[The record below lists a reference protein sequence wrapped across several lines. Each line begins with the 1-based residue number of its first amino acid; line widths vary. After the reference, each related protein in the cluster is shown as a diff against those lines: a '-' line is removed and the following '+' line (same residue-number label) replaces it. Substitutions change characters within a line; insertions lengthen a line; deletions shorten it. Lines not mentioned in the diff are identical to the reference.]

1 MEIFGTNIFGG
12 HKRESLTP
20 QQQAKAG
27 IPASTDPNHPTN
39 QQQKQDG
46 GGSFEERIVSARH
59 PRVAL
64 TVSAV
69 YRAVE
74 LRAKTIGQMQMQYQ
88 VRDREGGNFVMDVT
102 KPRQNQVS
110 FGTRLNYL
118 LQVEPNPMMS
128 AQSLWEQVTVN
139 RLMLGNGFVY
149 IERDELGEP
158 KYLWLAE
165 CGGYNLG
172 TNTYVITY
180 MGDKGIVKNK
190 IVPREDVLHFPNTY
204 RERNGFWG
212 ISTLRFA
219 FDTLS
224 LIKTEGRL
232 ALETAAKGGRIKGI
246 ISEKQPQQGVGTLA
260 YGLLNQSEVGKT
272 AQEMQRKFYSGEDI
286 VSMHGLE
293 QFQNLSLSAQD
304 MQMIELLG
312 MSHDDVARFYATPRP
327 LLMMDTNSHYTT
339 YTNATM
345 EYLSRTIAPDGAEME
360 AECFRKL
367 LSIYDFGQHRFHLC
381 EQPLLRMDKKTQA
394 EVALLNLQTGGT
406 LNEERAAR
414 DLPAVEGGDEP
425 LASANLMTLKAL
437 IAKGEAATTLQPGS
451 YIVPSQEPKGE
462 GDTNDTGKQ
471 KTGGGTK

>member
-1 MEIFGTNIFGG
+1 MELFGSNFFGFG
-12 HKRESLTP
+12 RKERESLTP

-27 IPASTDPNHPTN
+27 IPVTTDPNHPTN

-190 IVPREDVLHFPNTY
+190 IAPREDVLHFPNTY

-212 ISTLRFA
+212 LSTLRFA

-367 LSIYDFGQHRFHLC
+367 LNIYDFGQHRFHLC
-381 EQPLLRMDKKTQA
+381 EQPLLRMDKETQA
-394 EVALLNLQTGGT
+394 KIDSYHLQNGWTFNEV
-406 LNEERAAR
+406 RAEH

-425 LASANLMTLKAL
+425 MGSANLMTLKAL
-437 IAKGEAATTLQPGS
+437 MAKADAATQLKPGN
-451 YIVPSQEPKGE
+451 YTVGEPPKEGE
-462 GDTNDTGKQ
+462 ETA
-471 KTGGGTK
+471 

>member
-27 IPASTDPNHPTN
+27 IPVTTDPNHPTN

-88 VRDREGGNFVMDVT
+88 VRDRDGGNFVMDVT

-165 CGGYNLG
+165 CGGYNFG

-190 IVPREDVLHFPNTY
+190 IAPREDVLHFPNTY

-367 LSIYDFGQHRFHLC
+367 LNIYDFGQHRFHLC
-381 EQPLLRMDKKTQA
+381 EQPLLRMDKETQA
-394 EVALLNLQTGGT
+394 KIDSYHLQNGWTFNEV
-406 LNEERAAR
+406 RAEH

-425 LASANLMTLKAL
+425 MGSANLMTLKAL
-437 IAKGEAATTLQPGS
+437 MAKADAATQLKPGN
-451 YIVPSQEPKGE
+451 YTVGEPPKEGE
-462 GDTNDTGKQ
+462 ETA
-471 KTGGGTK
+471 

>member
-88 VRDREGGNFVMDVT
+88 VRDRDGGNFVMDVT

-190 IVPREDVLHFPNTY
+190 IAPREDVLHFPNTY

-212 ISTLRFA
+212 LSTLRFA

-367 LSIYDFGQHRFHLC
+367 LNIYDFGQHRFHLC
-381 EQPLLRMDKKTQA
+381 EQPLLRMDKETQA
-394 EVALLNLQTGGT
+394 KIDGYHLQNGWTFNEV
-406 LNEERAAR
+406 RAEH

-425 LASANLMTLKAL
+425 MGSANLMTLKAL
-437 IAKGEAATTLQPGS
+437 MAKADAATQLKPGT
-451 YIVPSQEPKGE
+451 YTVEEPPKEGE
-462 GDTNDTGKQ
+462 ETA
-471 KTGGGTK
+471 

>member
-27 IPASTDPNHPTN
+27 VPVTTDPNHPTN

-190 IVPREDVLHFPNTY
+190 IAPREDVLHFPNTY

-212 ISTLRFA
+212 LSTLRFA

-367 LSIYDFGQHRFHLC
+367 LNIYDFGQHRFHLC
-381 EQPLLRMDKKTQA
+381 EQPLLRMDKETQA
-394 EVALLNLQTGGT
+394 KIDGYHLQNGWTFNEV
-406 LNEERAAR
+406 RAEH

-425 LASANLMTLKAL
+425 MGSANLMTLKAL
-437 IAKGEAATTLQPGS
+437 MAKADAATQLKPGN
-451 YIVPSQEPKGE
+451 YTVGETPKE
-462 GDTNDTGKQ
+462 GKETT
-471 KTGGGTK
+471 

>member
-190 IVPREDVLHFPNTY
+190 IAPREDVLHFPNTY

-212 ISTLRFA
+212 LSTLRFA

-260 YGLLNQSEVGKT
+260 YGLLNQGEVNNT
-272 AQEMQRKFYSGEDI
+272 AKEMQRKFYSGEDI

-367 LSIYDFGQHRFHLC
+367 LNIYDFGQHRFHLC
-381 EQPLLRMDKKTQA
+381 EQPLLRMDKETQA
-394 EVALLNLQTGGT
+394 KIDGYHLQNGWTFNEV
-406 LNEERAAR
+406 RAEH

-425 LASANLMTLKAL
+425 MGSANLMTLKAL
-437 IAKGEAATTLQPGS
+437 MAKADAATQLKPGN
-451 YIVPSQEPKGE
+451 YTVGEPPKE
-462 GDTNDTGKQ
+462 GKETT
-471 KTGGGTK
+471 

>member
-1 MEIFGTNIFGG
+1 MIMELFGTNIFGR
-12 HKRESLTP
+12 HKREVSLSP
-20 QQQAKAG
+20 ADQAKAG
-27 IPASTDPNHPTN
+27 VPVTTDPNHPTN

-46 GGSFEERIVSARH
+46 GGSFEERIVHAGS

-88 VRDREGGNFVMDVT
+88 MRNREGGNFVLDIQ
-102 KPRQNQVS
+102 KPRGGNVS

-128 AQSLWEQVTVN
+128 AQSMWEQVTVN
-139 RLMLGNGFVY
+139 RLMLGNGFIY
-149 IERDELGEP
+149 IERDELDEP
-158 KYLWLAE
+158 VHLWLAE
-165 CGGYNLG
+165 CAGYNLG
-172 TNTYVITY
+172 TNTYTITY
-180 MGDKGIVKNK
+180 MGERGLIKNR
-190 IVPREDVLHFPNTY
+190 IVPMSDVLHFPNTY

-219 FDTLS
+219 LDTLS
-224 LIKTEGRL
+224 LIKTESQL

-246 ISEKQPQQGVGTLA
+246 ISEKQPTQGQGTLA
-260 YGLLNQSEVGKT
+260 FGLLNPEQVNNT
-272 AQEMQRKFYSGEDI
+272 AKEMQRKFYSGEDI

-293 QFQNLSLSAQD
+293 NFQNLSMSAQD
-304 MQMIELLG
+304 MQMMEMLNMNL
-312 MSHDDVARFYATPRP
+312 DDVARFYATPRP

-360 AECFRKL
+360 AECFRKF

-381 EQPLLRMDKKTQA
+381 EQPLLRMDKETQA
-394 EVALLNLQTGGT
+394 KIDGYHLQNVWTFNEV
-406 LNEERAAR
+406 RAEH

-425 LASANLMTLKAL
+425 MGSANLMTLKAL
-437 IAKGEAATTLQPGS
+437 MAKAEAATQLQPGN
-451 YIVPSQEPKGE
+451 YTVGEPAKEGE
-462 GDTNDTGKQ
+462 ETA
-471 KTGGGTK
+471 

>member
-1 MEIFGTNIFGG
+1 
-12 HKRESLTP
+12 
-20 QQQAKAG
+20 
-27 IPASTDPNHPTN
+27 
-39 QQQKQDG
+39 
-46 GGSFEERIVSARH
+46 
-59 PRVAL
+59 
-64 TVSAV
+64 
-69 YRAVE
+69 
-74 LRAKTIGQMQMQYQ
+74 
-88 VRDREGGNFVMDVT
+88 
-102 KPRQNQVS
+102 
-110 FGTRLNYL
+110 
-118 LQVEPNPMMS
+118 
-128 AQSLWEQVTVN
+128 
-139 RLMLGNGFVY
+139 
-149 IERDELGEP
+149 
-158 KYLWLAE
+158 
-165 CGGYNLG
+165 
-172 TNTYVITY
+172 

-190 IVPREDVLHFPNTY
+190 IAPREDVLHFPNTY

-246 ISEKQPQQGVGTLA
+246 ISEKQPTQGQGTLA
-260 YGLLNQSEVGKT
+260 FGLLNPEQVNNT

-293 QFQNLSLSAQD
+293 SFQNLSLSAQD

-437 IAKGEAATTLQPGS
+437 IAKGEAATTLEPGNYTVAS
-451 YIVPSQEPKGE
+451 PKPAAKE
-462 GDTNDTGKQ
+462 GDGEK
-471 KTGGGTK
+471 

>member
-1 MEIFGTNIFGG
+1 MDRFFSNWFN
-12 HKRESLTP
+12 KRESLTP
-20 QQQAKAG
+20 QQQTGAG
-27 IPASTDPNHPTN
+27 IPVTTDPNHPTN
-39 QQQKQDG
+39 KQDVK

-88 VRDREGGNFVMDVT
+88 VRDREGGNFVMDVQ
-102 KPRQNQVS
+102 KPRGGNVS

-190 IVPREDVLHFPNTY
+190 IAPREDVLHFPNTY

-212 ISTLRFA
+212 LSTLRFA

-232 ALETAAKGGRIKGI
+232 ALETAAKGGRVKGFI
-246 ISEKQPQQGVGTLA
+246 
-260 YGLLNQSEVGKT
+260 
-272 AQEMQRKFYSGEDI
+272 GEDTSKT
-286 VSMHGLE
+286 VSPIAAGLFDKSE
-293 QFQNLSLSAQD
+293 MEAYAKEVNEKVYQQDINVLRGLDKFQNLSLSAQD
-304 MQMIELLG
+304 MQMIEMLG

-360 AECFRKL
+360 AECFRKF
-367 LSIYDFGQHRFHLC
+367 LSIYDYGQHRFHLC
-381 EQPLLRMDKKTQA
+381 EQPLLRMDKETQA
-394 EVALLNLQTGGT
+394 KVDMLNLQTGAKT
-406 LNEERAAR
+406 INEVRAEH
-414 DLPAVEGGDEP
+414 DMPAVENGDEP
-425 LASANLMTLKAL
+425 MASANLMTLKAL
-437 IAKGEAATTLQPGS
+437 LAKADASTQLKPGNYTVGEP
-451 YIVPSQEPKGE
+451 PKEGE
-462 GDTNDTGKQ
+462 ETA
-471 KTGGGTK
+471 

>member
-1 MEIFGTNIFGG
+1 MELFGSNFFGFG
-12 HKRESLTP
+12 RKERESLTP

-190 IVPREDVLHFPNTY
+190 IAPREDVLHFPNTY

-212 ISTLRFA
+212 LSTLRFA

-367 LSIYDFGQHRFHLC
+367 LNIYDFGQHRFHLC
-381 EQPLLRMDKKTQA
+381 EQPLLRMDKETQA
-394 EVALLNLQTGGT
+394 KIDSYHLQNGWTFNEV
-406 LNEERAAR
+406 RAEH

-425 LASANLMTLKAL
+425 MGSANLMTLKAL
-437 IAKGEAATTLQPGS
+437 MAKADAATQLKPGN
-451 YIVPSQEPKGE
+451 YTVGEPPKEGE
-462 GDTNDTGKQ
+462 ETA
-471 KTGGGTK
+471 

>member
-12 HKRESLTP
+12 HKRESLPP

-102 KPRQNQVS
+102 KLRQNQVS

-190 IVPREDVLHFPNTY
+190 IAPREDVLHFPNTY

-212 ISTLRFA
+212 LSTLRFA

-260 YGLLNQSEVGKT
+260 YGLLNPEQVNNT
-272 AQEMQRKFYSGEDI
+272 AKEMQRKFYSGEDI

-293 QFQNLSLSAQD
+293 SFQNLSLSAQD

-360 AECFRKL
+360 AECFRKFL
-367 LSIYDFGQHRFHLC
+367 NIYDFGQHRFHLC
-381 EQPLLRMDKKTQA
+381 EQPLLRMDKETQA
-394 EVALLNLQTGGT
+394 KIDGYHLQNGWTFNEV
-406 LNEERAAR
+406 RAEH

-425 LASANLMTLKAL
+425 MGSANLMTLKAL
-437 IAKGEAATTLQPGS
+437 MAKADAATQLKPGN
-451 YIVPSQEPKGE
+451 YTVGEPPKEGE
-462 GDTNDTGKQ
+462 ETA
-471 KTGGGTK
+471 

>member
-1 MEIFGTNIFGG
+1 MELFGSNFFGFG
-12 HKRESLTP
+12 RKERESLTP
-20 QQQAKAG
+20 QQQAGAG
-27 IPASTDPNHPTN
+27 IPVTTDPQHPTN
-39 QQQKQDG
+39 KQDVK

-88 VRDREGGNFVMDVT
+88 VRDREGGNFVMDVQ
-102 KPRQNQVS
+102 KPRGGNVS

-190 IVPREDVLHFPNTY
+190 IAPREDVLHFPNTY

-212 ISTLRFA
+212 LSTLRFA

-224 LIKTEGRL
+224 LIKTESQL

-246 ISEKQPQQGVGTLA
+246 ISEKQPTQGQGTLA
-260 YGLLNQSEVGKT
+260 FGLLNPEQVNNT

-293 QFQNLSLSAQD
+293 SFQNLSLSAQD

-437 IAKGEAATTLQPGS
+437 IAKGEASTTLEPGNYTVAS
-451 YIVPSQEPKGE
+451 PKQAAKEGE
-462 GDTNDTGKQ
+462 ETA
-471 KTGGGTK
+471 

>member
-1 MEIFGTNIFGG
+1 MELFGTNIFGG

-88 VRDREGGNFVMDVT
+88 VRDRDGGNFVMDVT

-180 MGDKGIVKNK
+180 MGERGLVKNR
-190 IVPREDVLHFPNTY
+190 IVPMSDVLHFPNTY

-272 AQEMQRKFYSGEDI
+272 AQEMQRKFYSGQDI

-312 MSHDDVARFYATPRP
+312 ISQDDVSRFFATPRP

-367 LSIYDFGQHRFHLC
+367 LNIYDFGQHRFHLC
-381 EQPLLRMDKKTQA
+381 EQPLLRMDKETQA
-394 EVALLNLQTGGT
+394 KVDLMNLQTGAKT
-406 LNEERAAR
+406 VNEVRAEH
-414 DLPAVEGGDEP
+414 DMPAVEGGDEP
-425 LASANLMTLKAL
+425 MASANLMTLKAL
-437 IAKGEAATTLQPGS
+437 IAKSDASTQLKPGTYTVEEPPKEGE
-451 YIVPSQEPKGE
+451 
-462 GDTNDTGKQ
+462 
-471 KTGGGTK
+471 KTA

>member
-88 VRDREGGNFVMDVT
+88 VRDRDGGNFVMDVT

-190 IVPREDVLHFPNTY
+190 IAPREDVLHFPNTY

-212 ISTLRFA
+212 LSTLRFA

-367 LSIYDFGQHRFHLC
+367 LNIYDFGQHRFHLC
-381 EQPLLRMDKKTQA
+381 EQPLLRMDKETQA
-394 EVALLNLQTGGT
+394 KIDGYHLQNGWTFNEV
-406 LNEERAAR
+406 RAEH

-425 LASANLMTLKAL
+425 MGSANLMTLKAL
-437 IAKGEAATTLQPGS
+437 MAKADAAQQLKPGNYTVGEP
-451 YIVPSQEPKGE
+451 PKEGE
-462 GDTNDTGKQ
+462 ETA
-471 KTGGGTK
+471 

>member
-1 MEIFGTNIFGG
+1 MEIFGSNFFGFG
-12 HKRESLTP
+12 RKERESLTP

-27 IPASTDPNHPTN
+27 VPVTTDPNHPTN

-190 IVPREDVLHFPNTY
+190 IAPREDVLHFPNTY

-367 LSIYDFGQHRFHLC
+367 LNIYDFGQHRFHLC
-381 EQPLLRMDKKTQA
+381 EQPLLRMDKETQA
-394 EVALLNLQTGGT
+394 KIDSYHLQNGWTFNEV
-406 LNEERAAR
+406 RAEH

-425 LASANLMTLKAL
+425 MGSANLMTLKAL
-437 IAKGEAATTLQPGS
+437 MAKADAATQLKPGN
-451 YIVPSQEPKGE
+451 YTVGEPPKEGE
-462 GDTNDTGKQ
+462 ETA
-471 KTGGGTK
+471 